1 MLLGEMVLG
10 YKVLYRDIIKRLFPR
25 NNLVSVMVMCSML
38 MEVLLGGEETRKSE
52 K

>member
-1 MLLGEMVLG
+1 MFLGGMELG
-10 YKVLYRDIIKRLFPR
+10 CEVLYRDIIKRLFPR

-38 MEVLLGGEETRKSE
+38 MEVLLGWEERRKSE

>member
-1 MLLGEMVLG
+1 MVFG

-25 NNLVSVMVMCSML
+25 SNLVSLTVMCSML
-38 MEVLLGGEETRKSE
+38 MEVLLGWEERRKSV